1 MEARE
6 PLAQAEL
13 TTELI
18 ERALPSGRKLVVRS
32 ASTGDEVE
40 IRAANGELDL
50 RITLTDAGPVVSLRG
65 ARLEVDSPD
74 VAIRCNTFDVE
85 ARSSVRVA
93 SEGSVRLQGEELRA
107 ETTGNIHLNGAFI
120 LLNCTDDAATNP
132 ETLLTQVA
140 DATMAAEAAR
150 PADAHACGD
159 EHGST
164 ENSGHGGT

>member
-65 ARLEVDSPD
+65 APVPPLPAWGPHRGRL
-74 VAIRCNTFDVE
+74 
-85 ARSSVRVA
+85 
-93 SEGSVRLQGEELRA
+93 GVRLLRRRQRRR
-107 ETTGNIHLNGAFI
+107 IRRHW
-120 LLNCTDDAATNP
+120 
-132 ETLLTQVA
+132 
-140 DATMAAEAAR
+140 
-150 PADAHACGD
+150 
-159 EHGST
+159 
-164 ENSGHGGT
+164 